1 MYTRTQSSKLL
12 VMLVEA
18 GNGLKP
24 RAPRKVGTAPGRRR
38 EPVVQASG
46 HTTKMEGRVEVVPLR
61 RILTVLLC
69 LGACLSLL
77 SLPLSGS
84 EASST
89 LGIANVLH
97 VDQVANGYGSP
108 VAGNNPLVPAKE
120 AKERDKHPVNAGLLT
135 MLFLAASFFGA
146 GVEWTLTNAREQG
159 ALCFSLGVIG
169 EVVASVCEDYSAFL
183 GVFRL

>member
-1 MYTRTQSSKLL
+1 M
-12 VMLVEA
+12 E
-18 GNGLKP
+18 
-24 RAPRKVGTAPGRRR
+24 
-38 EPVVQASG
+38 VVW
-46 HTTKMEGRVEVVPLR
+46 RLVPLR

-84 EASST
+84 QGSST

-97 VDQVANGYGSP
+97 VDQVANGYDSP
-108 VAGNNPLVPAKE
+108 LDGNNPLVPAKE
-120 AKERDKHPVNAGLLT
+120 AKETDKHPVNAGLLT

-146 GVEWTLTNAREQG
+146 RVEWTLTNAQGQG

-169 EVVASVCEDYSAFL
+169 EVVASVREDYSPFL

>member
-1 MYTRTQSSKLL
+1 MRQRTQ
-12 VMLVEA
+12 
-18 GNGLKP
+18 
-24 RAPRKVGTAPGRRR
+24 
-38 EPVVQASG
+38 
-46 HTTKMEGRVEVVPLR
+46 VVPLR

-77 SLPLSGS
+77 SLPSSGS
-84 EASST
+84 EGSST

-97 VDQVANGYGSP
+97 VERVANGYDSP
-108 VAGNNPLVPAKE
+108 SDGNNLLVPPKE
-120 AKERDKHPVNAGLLT
+120 AKETDKHPVNAGLLT

-146 GVEWTLTNAREQG
+146 RVEWTLTNAQRQG

-169 EVVASVCEDYSAFL
+169 EVVASVREDYSPFL

>member
-1 MYTRTQSSKLL
+1 
-12 VMLVEA
+12 
-18 GNGLKP
+18 
-24 RAPRKVGTAPGRRR
+24 
-38 EPVVQASG
+38 
-46 HTTKMEGRVEVVPLR
+46 VEVVPLR
-61 RILTVLLC
+61 RILTLLLC

-89 LGIANVLH
+89 LVIANVLH
-97 VDQVANGYGSP
+97 VDQATNGYDSP
-108 VAGNNPLVPAKE
+108 LSGNYPLAPAKE
-120 AKERDKHPVNAGLLT
+120 AKETNKHPVNAGLLT

-146 GVEWTLTNAREQG
+146 GVEWTLTDARGQG

-169 EVVASVCEDYSAFL
+169 EVVDSVREDYSAFL

>member
-1 MYTRTQSSKLL
+1 
-12 VMLVEA
+12 V
-18 GNGLKP
+18 
-24 RAPRKVGTAPGRRR
+24 
-38 EPVVQASG
+38 
-46 HTTKMEGRVEVVPLR
+46 EGRVEVVPLR

-84 EASST
+84 EGSST

-97 VDQVANGYGSP
+97 VDQVANGYDSP
-108 VAGNNPLVPAKE
+108 LDGNNPFVPAKE
-120 AKERDKHPVNAGLLT
+120 AKETDKHPVNAGLLT

-146 GVEWTLTNAREQG
+146 RVEWTLTNAQGQG

-169 EVVASVCEDYSAFL
+169 EVVASVREDYSPFL

>member
-1 MYTRTQSSKLL
+1 M
-12 VMLVEA
+12 
-18 GNGLKP
+18 
-24 RAPRKVGTAPGRRR
+24 
-38 EPVVQASG
+38 
-46 HTTKMEGRVEVVPLR
+46 EVVPLR

-69 LGACLSLL
+69 LGACLYLL

-97 VDQVANGYGSP
+97 VERVANRYDSP
-108 VAGNNPLVPAKE
+108 LDGNNPLVPAKE
-120 AKERDKHPVNAGLLT
+120 AKETDNHPVNAGLLT

-146 GVEWTLTNAREQG
+146 GVGWTLTDARGQG
-159 ALCFSLGVIG
+159 ALCFSLGVVG
-169 EVVASVCEDYSAFL
+169 EVVAGVREDYSAFL

>member
-1 MYTRTQSSKLL
+1 
-12 VMLVEA
+12 V
-18 GNGLKP
+18 
-24 RAPRKVGTAPGRRR
+24 
-38 EPVVQASG
+38 
-46 HTTKMEGRVEVVPLR
+46 EGRVEVVPLR

-84 EASST
+84 EGSST

-97 VDQVANGYGSP
+97 VDQVANGYDSP
-108 VAGNNPLVPAKE
+108 LDGNNPFVPAKE
-120 AKERDKHPVNAGLLT
+120 AKETDKHPGNAGLLT
-135 MLFLAASFFGA
+135 MLFLAASSASFFGA
-146 GVEWTLTNAREQG
+146 RVEWTLTNAQGQG

-169 EVVASVCEDYSAFL
+169 EVVASVREDYSPFL

>member
-1 MYTRTQSSKLL
+1 
-12 VMLVEA
+12 
-18 GNGLKP
+18 
-24 RAPRKVGTAPGRRR
+24 
-38 EPVVQASG
+38 
-46 HTTKMEGRVEVVPLR
+46 VEVVPLR

-84 EASST
+84 QGLRT

-97 VDQVANGYGSP
+97 VDQVANGYDSP
-108 VAGNNPLVPAKE
+108 SDGNNPLVPAKE
-120 AKERDKHPVNAGLLT
+120 AKETDRHPVNAGLLT

-146 GVEWTLTNAREQG
+146 RIEWTLTNAQGQG

-169 EVVASVCEDYSAFL
+169 EVVASVREDYLPFL
-183 GVFRL
+183 EAFRL